1 MKYEIALSFAGED
14 RNYVK
19 EVASL
24 LQRRGVSIFYDEY
37 EKANL
42 WGKDLYQH
50 LSKVYS
56 ETARFTIIFIS
67 KNYEQKL
74 WTKHELRNAQ
84 ARAFKNSEE
93 YILPARFDET
103 ELPGL
108 LPTIG
113 YLDLRILHPNE
124 FVEIV
129 IEKLLSNI
137 TIDFKHKAV
146 TNTNYTIEQ
155 RVLLTIDDSYG
166 NTMFF
171 NLNEYNS
178 FDRILDDL
186 FTYYISDKV
195 KPFSYGSE
203 WVLLG
208 EPFSM
213 RVLAPV
219 EWVLKYNKPI
229 HSFANTWTSK
239 IELNLIG
246 VFPGAHLRI
255 SYLKRDKFT
264 KVYGVLTNNE
274 QLANILNTEA
284 KAIAIVNKEQFR
296 EVGSVSQDEIEVFN
310 YKMVYI
316 DWLSAV
322 DSNFLIDTGKDLDK
336 RIIEWSNRR

>member
-1 MKYEIALSFAGED
+1 MKYEVALSFAGED
-14 RNYVK
+14 RNYVEK
-19 EVASL
+19 VASL
-24 LQRRGVSIFYDEY
+24 LQRRGISIFYDEY

-84 ARAFKNSEE
+84 ARAFKDSEE
-93 YILPARFDET
+93 YILPARFDDT

-113 YLDLRILHPNE
+113 YLDLRTLQPKD

-129 IEKLLSNI
+129 IEKLTSNI
-137 TIDFKHKAV
+137 NIDFKHKGVAKAD
-146 TNTNYTIEQ
+146 YTIEQ
-155 RVLLTIDDSYG
+155 RVLLTVDDSFG
-166 NTMFF
+166 NTIFF
-171 NLNEYNS
+171 NLNEYKS

-186 FTYYISDKV
+186 FTYYLSDKV

-208 EPFSM
+208 DPFSM

-219 EWVLKYNKPI
+219 EWVVNNNMPI

-246 VFPGAHLRI
+246 IYPGARLRI
-255 SYLKRDKFT
+255 SYIKENKFR
-264 KVYGVLTNNE
+264 KVYGVLTSNE
-274 QLANILNTEA
+274 QLANLLNTEA
-284 KAIAIVNKEQFR
+284 KAIAIVDKEQFK
-296 EVGSVSQDEIEVFN
+296 EVDSISQEEIDVFDF
-310 YKMVYI
+310 KMVYI

-322 DSNFLIDTGKDLDK
+322 YSNFLVDTGEDLDD
-336 RIIEWSNRR
+336 RIIEWASRR